1 MFVIPAP
8 NPVAF
13 TLFNIPIYKYGVA
26 MAVAI
31 FVAMVLANYFYNISN
46 SEEKSF
52 RKDLIYEY
60 APLIIVAGILG
71 ARLYFCLLNPH
82 YYLTHVLEILDIRQG
97 GLSIHGA
104 ILGGV
109 AGLWFVSKKT
119 KVPFLAAIDTLAG
132 SIFAGQAIGRWG
144 NYFNSEAFGL
154 PVAGQNWGLFIP
166 EASRPVQYMD
176 YSLFHPTFLYESCFD
191 IIGFVIMFFIVK
203 NFAKTRKG
211 MAFFV
216 YLMLYSVIRFF
227 VEQIRVDSAL
237 NIGIVPVAQIVS
249 AVMFVVG
256 MCGIAW
262 LLFGKRIFSR

>member
-13 TLFNIPIYKYGVA
+13 NVFDIPVYKYGVV

-60 APLIIVAGILG
+60 APLIIIAGILG

-82 YYLTHVLEILDIRQG
+82 YYLTHVIEILDIRQG

-104 ILGGV
+104 ILGG
-109 AGLWFVSKKT
+109 ALGLWFVSKRT
-119 KVPFLAAIDTLAG
+119 KVPFLATIDTLAG

-144 NYFNSEAFGL
+144 NYFNSEAFGV

-176 YSLFHPTFLYESCFD
+176 FTLFHPAFLYESCLD
-191 IIGFVIMFFIVK
+191 ILGFAIMFLVVK
-203 NFAKTRKG
+203 NFGKTHKG
-211 MAFFV
+211 MTFFV
-216 YLMLYSVIRFF
+216 YLMLYSVIRFC

-237 NIGIVPVAQIVS
+237 NVGIVPIAQIVS
-249 AVMFVVG
+249 VIMFFTG
-256 MCGIAW
+256 MCGVIW
-262 LLFGKRIFSR
+262 LLIRSKQCYR